1 MAFRSVFDKG
11 FKYRNA
17 HSTDIRLTFERIRRE
32 QRLQEQR
39 LQEQRAQS
47 TDGDHSAKVVATIGR
62 SRQLAAK

>member
-39 LQEQRAQS
+39 AQS